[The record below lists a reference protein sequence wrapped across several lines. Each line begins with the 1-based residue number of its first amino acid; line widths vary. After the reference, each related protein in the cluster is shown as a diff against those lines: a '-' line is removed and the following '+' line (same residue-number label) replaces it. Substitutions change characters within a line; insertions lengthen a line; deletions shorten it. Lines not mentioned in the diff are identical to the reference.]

1 MVRNSLPKNDHKSL
15 IRAHVRRVVAYVRQ
29 HPKKVGCIGGG
40 VAVAMLLI
48 AQAVWLSYYL
58 PPFLT
63 IDGRAVGGMKPLQ
76 VAEQL
81 DEAYKQHKVTL
92 AAEATGHQLT
102 QIALHDI
109 GIEVKNDNR
118 SQQARAPQW
127 SRILPGALLWSHKV
141 VSLPAPVYYRN
152 NATLTAYID
161 RTFTTQC
168 YIAPQNATLAVKG
181 DALEVVSA
189 KPGGRCQ
196 YGQLQA
202 ALQAV
207 EPNIRHDHAISLPV
221 QAIEPKVKDDKAHDL
236 KQKIEMVLQKSVG
249 LQYQDKKVELAGNTL
264 RSWLRF
270 QAPDD
275 VIITEVDAAASEPFL
290 KEKAVPL
297 VAKEA
302 GVTRVTTR
310 DFVEVSRSNGALG
323 VGLQYEKT
331 RQQLAR
337 YATGEAKGVVL
348 QTQPVQPKVEYTR
361 SYSNSDEGLSAL
373 IAQYAEER
381 KGEFGVALIEL
392 SGSRRRAMH
401 NAEAQFTSASTYKM
415 LLAFSVL
422 KRVESGQ
429 LSWNDAVVGGRNL
442 AKCFDDMIVLSDN
455 PCPMELV
462 KRIGPSAVHKD
473 MKELGLQF
481 TSFVD
486 ANSFKMTAGDL
497 AQFAAMLEARQL
509 PISRDHQDKLLDAMK
524 RNVHRKGIPAG
535 SKGKVADKVG
545 FIEDYLHDV
554 GVVYDAPGGTYVLAV
569 LTKGSSWADIAEL
582 TRRIEALRAG

>member
-1 MVRNSLPKNDHKSL
+1 MVRNSLPKKDYKAWL
-15 IRAHVRRVVAYVRQ
+15 QARARQVVTFARRQ
-29 HPKKVGCIGGG
+29 PKKVWYMAGGTA
-40 VAVAMLLI
+40 VAVLLI
-48 AQAVWLSYYL
+48 AQAVWLSYHL
-58 PPFLT
+58 PLFLA

-76 VAEQL
+76 AAEQL
-81 DEAYKQHKVTL
+81 DEAYKQHKVVL
-92 AAEATGHQLT
+92 VAEATGHQLA
-102 QIALHDI
+102 QIALQDI
-109 GIEVKNDNR
+109 GIEVRNDNR
-118 SQQARAPQW
+118 AQQARAPQW
-127 SRILPGALLWSHKV
+127 SRILPGAFLWAHKV
-141 VSLPAPVYYRN
+141 VKVPSPVYHRN
-152 NATLTAYID
+152 AATLTAYID
-161 RTFTTQC
+161 RTFTAQC

-181 DALEVVSA
+181 DVLEVVLA

-202 ALQAV
+202 ALQSV
-207 EPNIRHDHAISLPV
+207 EPTLQHDKAISLPV
-221 QAIEPKVKDDKAHDL
+221 QAIEPKVKDDKAREL
-236 KQKIEMVLQKSVG
+236 KQKIETTLQKPVA

-275 VIITEVDAAASEPFL
+275 AIITEVDAAASEPFL

-302 GVTRVTTR
+302 GITRVTTR
-310 DFVEVSRSNGALG
+310 DFVEVSRSNGAPG

-348 QTQPVQPKVEYTR
+348 QTQPIQPKVEYTR